1 MGLCIRDYEDLSI
14 VLQELENRLPQDSK
28 EGFLADDEVYEA
40 IKRLRV
46 HVEHLD
52 PDYKEPKPKAWIQEN

>member
-1 MGLCIRDYEDLSI
+1 LSI
-14 VLQELENRLPQDSK
+14 VLQELENRLPQNSK